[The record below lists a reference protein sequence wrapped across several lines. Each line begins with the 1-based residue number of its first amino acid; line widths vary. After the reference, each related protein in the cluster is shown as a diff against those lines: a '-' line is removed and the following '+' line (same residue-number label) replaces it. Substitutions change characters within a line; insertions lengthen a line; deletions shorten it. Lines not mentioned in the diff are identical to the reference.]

1 MSLLPINQFAK
12 KSGVTSET
20 LRHYD
25 RIGLLKPYSQ
35 NESGVRFYHVE
46 QYEKLS
52 TIKELFLDLECT
64 PRYIIGTIKYLVIG
78 WKEQSYDNQTNS
90 RT

>member
-1 MSLLPINQFAK
+1 MSIQPINLQK

-35 NESGVRFYHVE
+35 NESGVCFYHVE

-52 TIKELFLDLECT
+52 TIKELKSLGLTLAEIKDFLRT
-64 PRYIIGTIKYLVIG
+64 ARYKQV
-78 WKEQSYDNQTNS
+78 
-90 RT
+90 